1 MPYTPRLLP
10 LPGPFW
16 QCRRIREGNGAGPG
30 SALVNFV
37 TENII
42 LIVIAFASGA
52 MLVWPLIQRST
63 GGPSLDTLAATR
75 LINDSHAVVIE
86 VRDAA
91 EFATGHLPGARNIP
105 LAEFAGRGTEL
116 PAGKPVLVCCA
127 SGTRSGSAAG
137 QLRKAGRDQVFSLAG
152 GLQAWRQAG
161 LPVIR

>member
-1 MPYTPRLLP
+1 M
-10 LPGPFW
+10 
-16 QCRRIREGNGAGPG
+16 
-30 SALVNFV
+30 NFV

-52 MLVWPLIQRST
+52 MLGWPRIQRST

-75 LINDSHAVVIE
+75 LINDSHAVVVD

-116 PAGKPVLVCCA
+116 PAGKPVLVC
-127 SGTRSGSAAG
+127 
-137 QLRKAGRDQVFSLAG
+137 
-152 GLQAWRQAG
+152 
-161 LPVIR
+161 